1 MVPNPIPAI
10 LRAFPLFAFLFAAP
24 LHAAEHS
31 VEVTFLLVCDI
42 YDLAPN
48 QDGRGGLAKVAAVF
62 SNERKSHKNVVT
74 VHAGDA
80 ISPSLMSGLDRG
92 AHMIDLLNALSLDVF
107 VPGNHEYDFGPA
119 VFLERMSEARFP
131 VFAANLTNVAGK
143 PLPPIRPDYVYE
155 ADGVKFG
162 IIGLTA
168 EDSVTRS
175 SPGNLKFAPSLDVAL
190 DQAAKL
196 RKAGAD
202 LIVIAAHAPRHVDEV
217 LRRESGADL
226 ILSGDDHDLLL
237 GYDGKTAFLEAMQDG
252 YYVGA
257 IDLKISVE
265 DQDGKRRLRWW
276 PNFRLIDTAVV
287 TPDPAMAARV
297 AVYERRL
304 SKELDQPV
312 AALAAQM
319 DSRNAVVRGGEAAI
333 GNLFADAVRESLAA
347 DAALLNGG
355 GFRGKKL
362 YQAPANITRR
372 DVLAELP
379 FGNKAYLL
387 AITGRDLK
395 AALEQGLARAENL
408 TGAFPQVS
416 GMKIRADLSK
426 PVGQRLVRLEVAG
439 KPVEDIRTYRLA
451 TNDFLARGGDGY
463 EALKQAVTLIGPTE
477 GELIVN
483 HVIAWLH
490 DRGRVS
496 PSIEGR
502 TIIARLAEPQ

>member
-1 MVPNPIPAI
+1 MFNSVSALIRFFA
-10 LRAFPLFAFLFAAP
+10 LAAFLLAAP
-24 LHAAEHS
+24 LHAAERK

-42 YDLAPN
+42 YDMAPN

-62 SNERKSHKNVVT
+62 AAERKSRQNVVT

-92 AHMIDLLNALSLDVF
+92 AHMIDLLNGLDLDVF
-107 VPGNHEYDFGPA
+107 VPGNHEYDFGPD
-119 VFLERMSEARFP
+119 VFRKRMAEARFP
-131 VFAANLTNVAGK
+131 IFAANLADAAGK
-143 PLPPIRPDYVYE
+143 ALPAIRGDYLYE

-175 SPGNLKFAPSLDVAL
+175 SPGDLEFSPSLKVAL
-190 DQAAKL
+190 DRAAKL

-202 LIVIAAHAPRHVDEV
+202 FIVLAAHAPRHVDEV

-237 GYDGKTAFLEAMQDG
+237 GFDGKTAFLEAMQDG

-257 IDLKISVE
+257 IDLEVTIGEK
-265 DQDGKRRLRWW
+265 DGKRRLRWW
-276 PNFRLIDTAVV
+276 PNFRLIDTAAV

-297 AVYERRL
+297 AVYEERL
-304 SKELDQPV
+304 SKELDHPV
-312 AALAAQM
+312 AALAAEM
-319 DSRNAVVRGGEAAI
+319 DSRNAMMRGGEAAI
-333 GNLFADAVRESLAA
+333 GNLFADAVRERLAA

-355 GFRGKKL
+355 GFRGNKL
-362 YQAPANITRR
+362 YHAPGTITRR

-426 PVGQRLVRLEVAG
+426 PVGRRLVRLEIAG
-439 KPVEDIRTYRLA
+439 EPVDDSRTYRLA

-463 EALKQAVTLIGPTE
+463 EALKKAATLIGSTD
-477 GELIVN
+477 GELLVN
-483 HVIAWLH
+483 HVMAWLH
-490 DRGRVS
+490 DKSSVS

-502 TIIARLAEPQ
+502 VILARLAEPR

>member
-1 MVPNPIPAI
+1 MSCLLPAFVRF
-10 LRAFPLFAFLFAAP
+10 LVLAAFLLAAP
-24 LHAAEHS
+24 LHAAERK
-31 VEVTFLLVCDI
+31 VVVTFLLVCDI
-42 YDLAPN
+42 YDMAPS

-62 SNERKSHKNVVT
+62 AAERKSGKHIVT

-92 AHMIDLLNALSLDVF
+92 AHMIDLLNGLGLDVF
-107 VPGNHEYDFGPA
+107 VPGNHEYDFGPD
-119 VFLERMSEARFP
+119 VFIKRMAEATFP
-131 VFAANLTNVAGK
+131 IFAANLADAAGK
-143 PLPPIRPDYVYE
+143 PLPGIAGDYVYE
-155 ADGVKFG
+155 TDGVKFG

-175 SPGNLKFAPSLDVAL
+175 SPGNLRFSPSLDVAL
-190 DQAAKL
+190 DRAAKL

-202 LIVIAAHAPRHVDEV
+202 LIVLVAHAPRHVDEA

-237 GYDGKTAFLEAMQDG
+237 GYDGRNAFLEAMQDG

-257 IDLKISVE
+257 IDLEITVE
-265 DQDGKRRLRWW
+265 EKDGKRRLRWW
-276 PNFRLIDTAVV
+276 PNFRLIDTAAVA
-287 TPDPAMAARV
+287 PDPAMAARV
-297 AVYERRL
+297 AVYEKLL
-304 SKELDQPV
+304 SKELDQPL
-312 AALAAQM
+312 ATLAAEM
-319 DSRNAVVRGGEAAI
+319 DSRNVMVRGGEAAI
-333 GNLFADAVRESLAA
+333 GNLFADAVRERLAA

-362 YQAPANITRR
+362 YQAPGTITRR

-416 GMKIRADLSK
+416 GMTIRADLSK

-439 KPVEDIRTYRLA
+439 KPVEEARTYRLA

-463 EALKQAVTLIGPTE
+463 DALKQAAILIGPTD

-483 HVIAWLH
+483 HVMAWLQ
-490 DRGRVS
+490 GKGKVS
-496 PSIEGR
+496 PAIQGR
-502 TIIARLAEPQ
+502 IIVARLAEPQ

>member
-1 MVPNPIPAI
+1 MSCLLPAVI
-10 LRAFPLFAFLFAAP
+10 RFLVLAAFLLAAP
-24 LHAAEHS
+24 LHAAERK

-42 YDLAPN
+42 YDMAPN

-62 SNERKSHKNVVT
+62 AAERKSRKHIVT

-92 AHMIDLLNALSLDVF
+92 AHMIDLLNGLGLDVF
-107 VPGNHEYDFGPA
+107 VPGNHEYDFGPD
-119 VFLERMSEARFP
+119 VFIKRMAEATFP
-131 VFAANLTNVAGK
+131 IFAANLADAAGK
-143 PLPPIRPDYVYE
+143 PLPGIAGDYVYE
-155 ADGVKFG
+155 TDGVKFG

-175 SPGNLKFAPSLDVAL
+175 SPGNLRFSPSLDVAL
-190 DQAAKL
+190 DRAAKL

-202 LIVIAAHAPRHVDEV
+202 LIVLVAHAPRHVDAA

-237 GYDGKTAFLEAMQDG
+237 GYDGRNAFLEAMQDG

-257 IDLKISVE
+257 IDLEITVE
-265 DQDGKRRLRWW
+265 EKDGKRRLRWW
-276 PNFRLIDTAVV
+276 PNFRLIDTAAVA
-287 TPDPAMAARV
+287 PDPAMAARV
-297 AVYERRL
+297 AVYEKLL
-304 SKELDQPV
+304 SKELDQPL
-312 AALAAQM
+312 ATLAAEM
-319 DSRNAVVRGGEAAI
+319 DSRNAMVRGGEAAI
-333 GNLFADAVRESLAA
+333 GNLFADAVRERLAA

-362 YQAPANITRR
+362 YQAPGTITRR

-416 GMKIRADLSK
+416 GMTIRADLSK

-439 KPVEDIRTYRLA
+439 KPVEETRTYRLA

-463 EALKQAVTLIGPTE
+463 DALKQAAILIGPTD

-483 HVIAWLH
+483 HVMAWLQ
-490 DRGRVS
+490 GKGKVS
-496 PSIEGR
+496 PAIEGR
-502 TIIARLAEPQ
+502 TIIARLVEPQ